1 MELPEAI
8 SHLLELLLL
17 IQIVKW
23 APSGRRSKTAH
34 GEEKNPYDQNCQ
46 MEQRHHLF
54 LCKRHRCF
62 Q

>member
-1 MELPEAI
+1 M
-8 SHLLELLLL
+8 